1 MPLEK
6 AFPIPMIA
14 ATTTSENTL
23 RCANSASAANPLA
36 INERLNTAVGRLP
49 TLSIIHPA
57 AGESSKS
64 IAFPAEVT
72 IPTWMASSPRL
83 CAANGMASPRALRNT
98 CSAKHAIPAVAR
110 SLLLSA
116 TMSHVSPSSSD
127 NFEITRAI
135 GLLPATSPRA

>member
-98 CSAKHAIPAVAR
+98 CSAKHAIPSCCGEV
-110 SLLLSA
+110 
-116 TMSHVSPSSSD
+116 PSSLGHHVPCLSKLVRQFR
-127 NFEITRAI
+127 NHARNWS
-135 GLLPATSPRA
+135 SPRYFT